1 MNELKA
7 VLLVG
12 GEATRLQ
19 PLSNNEPKALLPI
32 RQLPIIEYMFEK
44 FVEVGIDNFL
54 LIAADKHREQWEN
67 YNNITNYKVE
77 VFYEK
82 QKYGTAG
89 FIINNLDLFPD
100 IFICANGD
108 LLMDLN
114 LDFFLDTISKTE
126 ASILST
132 IEVTDPSRFGLVV
145 LDDNNL
151 VKEFI
156 EKPQDLSLGNTI
168 STGLYFFRL
177 EDLKQFN
184 SVLSKQI
191 SFEKDVFPSLSKLS
205 LLTNCSLQGELF
217 DVGTRDSYIEANC
230 RDNDYWVHPSA
241 IVHETVQLKQ
251 SVIMENSE
259 VGENSLIVNSII
271 SPEVKLEPNSIIEDE
286 IIC

>member
-1 MNELKA
+1 MNDYIA

-19 PLSNNEPKALLPI
+19 PLSNNEPKGLLPI
-32 RQLPIIEYMFEK
+32 RQVPIIEYMFKK
-44 FVEVGIDNFL
+44 FVDVGIDNFL
-54 LIAADKHREQWEN
+54 LIAADKHRNQWEN
-67 YNNITNYKVE
+67 YIDITEYNVE
-77 VFYEK
+77 VFYETEK
-82 QKYGTAG
+82 CGTAG
-89 FIINNLDLFPD
+89 FIINNIDLFPNN
-100 IFICANGD
+100 FICANGD

-114 LDFFLDTISKTE
+114 LDFFLNTISKSE

-132 IEVTDPSRFGLVV
+132 IEVPDPSRFGLVII
-145 LDDNNL
+145 DDNNF

-156 EKPQDLSLGNTI
+156 EKPQDLSLGNKI

-177 EDLKQFN
+177 EDLEQFD
-184 SVLSKQI
+184 SAPGKQI
-191 SFEKDVFPSLSKLS
+191 SFEKDVFPFLADLS

-230 RDNDYWVHPSA
+230 RGNDYWVHPSA

-259 VGENSLIVNSII
+259 IGENSLIVNSII
-271 SPEVKLEPNSIIEDE
+271 SPDVKLDPNSIIEDE
-286 IIC
+286 IVC

>member
-12 GEATRLQ
+12 GEAIRLQ

-44 FVEVGIDNFL
+44 FIEVGIENFL

-67 YNNITNYKVE
+67 YINITDYKVE

-89 FIINNLDLFPD
+89 FILNNIDLFPD
-100 IFICANGD
+100 KFICANGD

-114 LDFFLDTISKTE
+114 LDFFIDTISNSKT
-126 ASILST
+126 SILSS
-132 IEVTDPSRFGLVV
+132 IKVSDPSRFGLVIF
-145 LDDNNL
+145 DDNNL

-156 EKPQDLSLGNTI
+156 EKPQDLLLGNTI
-168 STGLYFFRL
+168 STGLYFLRL
-177 EDLKQFN
+177 EDLKQFDFSSN
-184 SVLSKQI
+184 MEI
-191 SFEKDVFPSLSKLS
+191 SFEKDVFPFLSKSS
-205 LLTNCSLQGELF
+205 LLTNCPLQGQFF
-217 DVGTRDSYIEANC
+217 DVGTRESYIEANC
-230 RDNDYWVHPSA
+230 IDNNYWVHPTA
-241 IVHETVQLKQ
+241 VVHKTVQLKQ

-259 VGENSLIVNSII
+259 IGENSLIMNSII
-271 SPEVKLEPNSIIEDE
+271 CPNVKLKSNSIIEDE

>member
-132 IEVTDPSRFGLVV
+132 IEVADPSR
-145 LDDNNL
+145 
-151 VKEFI
+151 
-156 EKPQDLSLGNTI
+156 LSLI
-168 STGLYFFRL
+168 H
-177 EDLKQFN
+177 
-184 SVLSKQI
+184 I
-191 SFEKDVFPSLSKLS
+191 
-205 LLTNCSLQGELF
+205 
-217 DVGTRDSYIEANC
+217 
-230 RDNDYWVHPSA
+230 
-241 IVHETVQLKQ
+241 
-251 SVIMENSE
+251 
-259 VGENSLIVNSII
+259 
-271 SPEVKLEPNSIIEDE
+271 
-286 IIC
+286 